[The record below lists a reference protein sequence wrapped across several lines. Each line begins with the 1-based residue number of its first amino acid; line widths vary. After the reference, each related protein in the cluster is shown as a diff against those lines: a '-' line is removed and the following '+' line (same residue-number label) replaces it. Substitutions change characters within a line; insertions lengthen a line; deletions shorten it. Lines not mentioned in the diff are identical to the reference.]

1 MLSPSAAIDMPSC
14 ICPTSHHQ
22 VVKHLLSQVNCL
34 YPRGALSLSAAG
46 DTLFFWA
53 PADDGSTARG
63 LPHALQAVKYSQL
76 AASRSPVRGT
86 PIKASSAAAQSPSV
100 QVDFS
105 PVMRL
110 LPRVFEALM
119 PAAGSAKALLTSP
132 YIVKSNHMVEPSHL
146 PQSAG

>member
-1 MLSPSAAIDMPSC
+1 M
-14 ICPTSHHQ
+14 
-22 VVKHLLSQVNCL
+22 
-34 YPRGALSLSAAG
+34 
-46 DTLFFWA
+46 
-53 PADDGSTARG
+53 
-63 LPHALQAVKYSQL
+63 
-76 AASRSPVRGT
+76 
-86 PIKASSAAAQSPSV
+86 ASSAAAQSPSV